1 MSSGSGTSLAQALK
15 ERVLVLNTSAFNP
28 AWKGLDPSAWGGIRF
43 EGSPN
48 LNITRRELVLQW
60 QTELAKAG
68 SDVLETFSH
77 GADLITAQEYGA
89 DRDGCQRWNVASVSV
104 TREAACGQRLVIG
117 AVGQSTDLLSLN
129 GRHSHSDHITA
140 YAAQMR
146 DLWTAGIDAIH
157 LAFFLDSR
165 NLRAALDAAH
175 LVEDELGCPIPV
187 MITLDPSP
195 GVTMLSGERPEE
207 LWPLLRDYSP
217 IAVGFA
223 TYGLGHE
230 MLRHLREV
238 TDVPI
243 GLLLDPCPW
252 APPSMTEN
260 RPIAW
265 LAECLMP
272 LLDEDLLSF
281 CGLSCT
287 VPSIEY
293 VRAVVALVRP

>member
-1 MSSGSGTSLAQALK
+1 
-15 ERVLVLNTSAFNP
+15 
-28 AWKGLDPSAWGGIRF
+28 
-43 EGSPN
+43 
-48 LNITRRELVLQW
+48 
-60 QTELAKAG
+60 
-68 SDVLETFSH
+68 
-77 GADLITAQEYGA
+77 
-89 DRDGCQRWNVASVSV
+89 
-104 TREAACGQRLVIG
+104 
-117 AVGQSTDLLSLN
+117 
-129 GRHSHSDHITA
+129 
-140 YAAQMR
+140 MR

-157 LAFFLDSR
+157 LAFFLDSM
-165 NLRAALDAAH
+165 NLRAALDAAR

-195 GVTMLSGERPEE
+195 SMTMLSGERPEE

-238 TDVPI
+238 TDIPI

-260 RPIAW
+260 RPIEW

-293 VRAVVALVRP
+293 VRAVVALVRR